1 MPEEV
6 AAVLP
11 VMVIS
16 ELEPAPMQEPDLQE
30 VQPLPVAVA
39 MLDVTKKCCF
49 VDVFTELSV
58 YRRVLE

>member
-39 MLDVTKKCCF
+39 MLDVT
-49 VDVFTELSV
+49 
-58 YRRVLE
+58 